1 MKQVSILILAAVLTG
16 TAAVAQERSG
26 YDAVRGATEPVPMQR
41 VQADPSAMAM
51 RESQR
56 LRSALGLN
64 DKQLKQVYK
73 TLYNQYKSDMPRQ
86 SGFGGGPGGGPGG
99 PRGGMAGGPGGMRG
113 GGPGM
118 GMPGGHSGP
127 GGMQPGERRMAPD
140 ADAMREQAEARR
152 KAQARKFRKI
162 LTPEQYAAWERMSA
176 ELRPV
181 GAESRPEMWNG
192 IDNR

>member
-1 MKQVSILILAAVLTG
+1 
-16 TAAVAQERSG
+16 
-26 YDAVRGATEPVPMQR
+26 
-41 VQADPSAMAM
+41 
-51 RESQR
+51 
-56 LRSALGLN
+56 
-64 DKQLKQVYK
+64 
-73 TLYNQYKSDMPRQ
+73 
-86 SGFGGGPGGGPGG
+86 
-99 PRGGMAGGPGGMRG
+99 
-113 GGPGM
+113 M
-118 GMPGGHSGP
+118 GMPSGHSGP